1 MQMTALKNY
10 NFKDGVVLIIGGRQI
25 GGFAEDGGVE
35 YEFPSDIYEH
45 ISGADSQVT
54 ISQLND
60 HRMIATITLMET
72 SKSYRDLFQMLRT
85 QEAQLIKL
93 PLSYL
98 HRDQINGD
106 QVLSGS
112 AVFLGYPAPSKS
124 RTAGE
129 REFRILLPHGAKSY
143 LAGSQNIIP

>member
-1 MQMTALKNY
+1 MQLSALKNY
-10 NFKDGVVLIIGGRQI
+10 NFKDGTVLIIGGRQI

-35 YEFPSDIYEH
+35 YEFPSEIYEH
-45 ISGADSQVT
+45 VSGADGQVT
-54 ISQLND
+54 ISQMND
-60 HRMIATITLMET
+60 FRMIATVTLMET

-85 QEAQLIKL
+85 QEAQLLKL
-93 PLSYL
+93 PLAYL

-106 QVLSGS
+106 QVLGGQ
-112 AVFLGYPAPSKS
+112 AVFLGWPAPSKS

-129 REFRILLPHGAKSY
+129 REFQILLPQGAKSF